1 LKFAA
6 PTVLRAINS
15 HSFHELFRIPMEHQ
29 KLVVD
34 AVIWAFKHT
43 ERNVSEL
50 GLEIL
55 YELLQN
61 VGRSPEIAQPF
72 YQQFLL
78 LLLQDILAMLTDR
91 LHKSSFK
98 MHTTLLRHIFHLV
111 ETGSVGGRGRATDLF
126 APSDVPALV
135 FGPYSHVTA
144 PLFDPAQQPPG
155 QTNPGFLRQHVGM
168 MLIQGFPSVSPKQV
182 SEFLEGCCALDKD
195 IAAFKSHLRDFLIT
209 TQESVAEGDTS
220 WME

>member
-1 LKFAA
+1 
-6 PTVLRAINS
+6 
-15 HSFHELFRIPMEHQ
+15 MEHQ

-111 ETGSVGGRGRATDLF
+111 ETGSVGGRGRATDLRPF
-126 APSDVPALV
+126 
-135 FGPYSHVTA
+135 
-144 PLFDPAQQPPG
+144 
-155 QTNPGFLRQHVGM
+155 R
-168 MLIQGFPSVSPKQV
+168 
-182 SEFLEGCCALDKD
+182 CAR
-195 IAAFKSHLRDFLIT
+195 ACFRT
-209 TQESVAEGDTS
+209 V
-220 WME
+220 